1 MAPFRQEKQRQ
12 SETSTTAVHLLFIDS
27 EGWPVVFEKSALRLL
42 GGRFY
47 EDDENSSIPRIFLN

>member
-12 SETSTTAVHLLFIDS
+12 QKTSTTAVHLLFIDS
-27 EGWPVVFEKSALRLL
+27 EGWPVVFEKIAFRLL

-47 EDDENSSIPRIFLN
+47 EDDENPSIPRTI